1 MAVVAADAAEP
12 RFEDLS
18 AGEAE
23 LEPGLG
29 RCHDCG
35 QSFKVADLHGRW
47 RKKLC
52 LGCRRTE
59 HTLWRHV
66 GGWEQLQTLSD
77 EERHNFFSATSGS
90 SCWKTVQSRLLE
102 SLTRERVTSL
112 TVSLGGK
119 YLPPSVW
126 LKKGFSQEQLDRCA
140 DWEDNEVLGRTCRL
154 QVKEVSQSC
163 VLRTIQTELL
173 ERVKEVARGKAGK
186 GTKTWDLQ
194 APAGSFEKQG
204 KEDPAEKKAARAV
217 AKNNKTVLSLAA
229 KALSQVTSSWLQAE
243 QQVGKPAPPE
253 QEPTV
258 ALLKESHALLQ
269 SWKTNCEQVL
279 AQKENAGDR
288 ELSLPFSKEDLDTRV
303 KSVAVAVKELKD
315 ARKTEQQEK
324 RAARQAKRGGG
335 GDADEKVRPASKR
348 LRGKSSGK

>member
-1 MAVVAADAAEP
+1 MAVVAADTAEP

-23 LEPGLG
+23 LEAGRG

-90 SCWKTVQSRLLE
+90 SCWKTVQSRLVE
-102 SLTRERVTSL
+102 SLTRQRVTSL
-112 TVSLGGK
+112 TVSVGGK
-119 YLPPSVW
+119 YLPPAVW
-126 LKKGFSQEQLDRCA
+126 LKKGFTQEQLDRCA
-140 DWEDNEVLGRTCRL
+140 DWEDNEVLGRTYRL

-163 VLRTIQTELL
+163 VLQTIQTELL
-173 ERVKEVARGKAGK
+173 ERVKEVAQGKAGK
-186 GTKTWDLQ
+186 GAKTWDLQ
-194 APAGSFEKQG
+194 APTVSSQKLG

-217 AKNNKTVLSLAA
+217 AKNNKTVLSLAT
-229 KALSQVTSSWLQAE
+229 KALSQVTNSWLQAE
-243 QQVGKPAPPE
+243 QHVGKPAPPE
-253 QEPTV
+253 QEPTL

-269 SWKTNCEQVL
+269 SWKTSCEQVL

-288 ELSLPFSKEDLDTRV
+288 ELSLPFSKDDLDTRV

-335 GDADEKVRPASKR
+335 GDADEKAPPASKR